1 MSKHD
6 EAFLETL
13 LENLQQFDLKL
24 LPKVI
29 TFCDQTLSKANEEVK
44 KAKLELDEKNDI
56 NEVKEIKSELKKNAE
71 LNKEHLKKIR
81 RKK

>member
-1 MSKHD
+1 M
-6 EAFLETL
+6 
-13 LENLQQFDLKL
+13 
-24 LPKVI
+24 PKVI

-56 NEVKEIKSELKKNAE
+56 NEVKEIKSALKKNAE